1 MSDSLRER
9 VRAFPGTL
17 TYHDLIRR
25 NTRDS
30 MLIMMGVVL
39 LGMLIGGLFAAGAGT
54 YAGMTADEL
63 LPSVLL
69 GAAAALVAG
78 SLAAAWSWFGGANA
92 ILAMSGAS
100 PIEKSQD
107 PELFNVVEEVA
118 IAAGLPM
125 PRVLLITDNAMNAF
139 ATGRD
144 PEHAAVAIT
153 TGLRQRLTR
162 DELQGVMAHE
172 MSHVRHYDIR
182 FGMLMATMVGLIV
195 FACDAF
201 RRIAFHGGRTARRG
215 GGNRSNGG
223 AGIVLI
229 LVALLLSVVA
239 PLIAWFMQM
248 AYSRNR
254 EYLADA
260 GAVEL
265 SRNPEGLASAL
276 GKLAGDTEPL
286 VEGANRGTAH
296 LFIVN
301 PLRMMRESHQS
312 LDTIFSS
319 HPPIH
324 ERIARLLALARYSA
338 GAQVRD
344 ETCQRRT
351 GPGPRSGGHAH
362 LQCDEPDCATWSA
375 GFSGVLWQ
383 GISARCHLHVHLGES
398 FSPDRPDAGR

>member
-1 MSDSLRER
+1 MSDSLPER
-9 VRAFPGTL
+9 VRAYPGTL
-17 TYHDLIRR
+17 TYRDLIRR

-30 MLIMMGVVL
+30 TLIVIGVIL
-39 LGMLIGGLFAAGAGT
+39 LGMLIGGLFAAGAGF

-100 PIEKSQD
+100 PIEKDQD

-125 PRVLLITDNAMNAF
+125 PRVFLIGDNAMNAF

-172 MSHVRHYDIR
+172 MSHVRNYDTR

-215 GGNRSNGG
+215 GGRSNGG

-229 LVALLLSVVA
+229 LVALLLSIVA

-301 PLRMMRESHQS
+301 PLRMMRESNQS

-319 HPPIH
+319 HPPIQ
-324 ERIARLLALARYSA
+324 ERIARLLALAR
-338 GAQVRD
+338 
-344 ETCQRRT
+344 
-351 GPGPRSGGHAH
+351 
-362 LQCDEPDCATWSA
+362 
-375 GFSGVLWQ
+375 
-383 GISARCHLHVHLGES
+383 
-398 FSPDRPDAGR
+398 